1 LQGRVE
7 QLDRQRQD
15 IETGI
20 AAAQGRRARLLEA
33 KGRLE
38 ADRSALWMEFIG
50 LQEKRNA
57 SIREASINEARAW
70 ELRQQ
75 RDALHGEIEMLKRV
89 LVTLD
94 HKV

>member
-1 LQGRVE
+1 MKP
-7 QLDRQRQD
+7 
-15 IETGI
+15 
-20 AAAQGRRARLLEA
+20 

-38 ADRSALWMEFIG
+38 ADRSALWMEFIT

-57 SIREASINEARAW
+57 SIRDASVSEARVW

-75 RDALHGEIEMLKRV
+75 RDALHSEIEMLKRA

-94 HKV
+94 QRPEVRP